1 MLKELVYLSRSYL
14 AMDSSFDAAK
24 VIAKKNDPVSLKT
37 AASLAKI
44 AGESDLSYSLS
55 LRCAKDLA
63 SSQDWLGAQQLLIA
77 QESIL
82 VSCPEL
88 ANEICVLIFM
98 LDLYCP
104 PLL

>member
-1 MLKELVYLSRSYL
+1 MLKELAVYLSLSYL
-14 AMDSSFDAAK
+14 AVDSSFDAAK

-37 AASLAKI
+37 AASLARI

-63 SSQDWLGAQQLLIA
+63 SSQDWLGAQQLLSTH
-77 QESIL
+77 ESLL

-88 ANEICVLIFM
+88 A
-98 LDLYCP
+98 DAYR
-104 PLL
+104 